1 MKNKRNS
8 VEWSQ
13 GLGIIFTNNETDI
26 MKLNL
31 EIKISQFD
39 FFPNSGDIDGKG
51 NCCKKN
57 ALPKLIL
64 HFHPRQTHQSPQ

>member
-1 MKNKRNS
+1 
-8 VEWSQ
+8 
-13 GLGIIFTNNETDI
+13 